1 MAVFSGLSGLG
12 FGNDQMATEE
22 GIVTAVTSTTAWVKT
37 NRSSGCKHC
46 SARHSCNPQDN
57 QETVVEVE
65 NPVHARVG
73 DRILLNVETAS
84 LLKAS
89 FLIYI
94 FPILCMIAGAGLGQ
108 GAGVLA
114 SLNPAWTSPALAV
127 IFFVGALF
135 FMKSKGNRLAQT
147 ESYRPKIVRILTHAT
162 P

>member
-1 MAVFSGLSGLG
+1 
-12 FGNDQMATEE
+12 MATEE

-46 SARHSCNPQDN
+46 SARHSCQPQDN

-65 NPVHARVG
+65 NPVNARVG
-73 DRILLNVETAS
+73 DRILLNVETAA

-89 FLIYI
+89 FLIYV

-108 GAGVLA
+108 GAGVVA
-114 SLNPAWTSPALAV
+114 GLNPAWTSPVGAV

-135 FMKSKGNRLAQT
+135 FMKSKGNRLAQ
-147 ESYRPKIVRILTHAT
+147 SAAYRPEIVRILATAT
-162 P
+162 PSLTIGQT